1 MIYVMNDYELIYLI
15 RCNACEH
22 ALNFMYQ
29 KYQRFI
35 WKHIHHLNV
44 EQKEHDDFHQEG
56 LLTLH
61 KAIQT
66 FNETYQKSF
75 TKYFELILR
84 RHFYGLIRCLPEYT
98 LFETTD
104 FVKEYTL
111 LEEEVEYMTFESD
124 IEREI
129 HNRYVIERQPVKQIA
144 CETGLAPKQI
154 YNAIYRIKEKYKIMI

>member
-15 RCNACEH
+15 KCNACDH

-35 WKHIHHLNV
+35 WKHIHYLNL

-66 FNETYQKSF
+66 FDESYRKSF

-84 RHFYGLIRCLPEYT
+84 RHFYGLMRYLPDYT

-104 FVKEYTL
+104 FVKEFTL
-111 LEEEVEYMTFESD
+111 FEEDVEYMSFESSLEKD
-124 IEREI
+124 IHDNYFI
-129 HNRYVIERQPVKQIA
+129 NRKSIKAIA
-144 CETGLAPKQI
+144 TETGLTPKQI